1 MGSALYLCT
10 LNKEYQISMA
20 HAQFMSSNL
29 FLYIPKDVRIKISSS
44 SFFFLFLFL
53 DSPQSFPQSGPI
65 ICAQKPLF
73 ESERSLIYFHGGV
86 FLCFH
91 RAIFK

>member
-44 SFFFLFLFL
+44 SFFFFVFIFRFSTVLSTIRTHNL
-53 DSPQSFPQSGPI
+53 
-65 ICAQKPLF
+65 C
-73 ESERSLIYFHGGV
+73 SETTI
-86 FLCFH
+86 
-91 RAIFK
+91 